1 MPERVTN
8 VSPEGCVF
16 HFGEVSTIDQTE
28 PCHTCGRKY
37 VKRVDFSKLRVVMKL
52 FHLYVYIVFGCLAL
66 AVGSSEAGANGAIP
80 IHQACVENGCF
91 DGDLAGFP
99 VEINEPGRYV
109 LTSDLT
115 VTGDVRGVN
124 IFAEDVVLDLNGFT
138 IRGENT
144 CTDTPVSS
152 CSGPNQT
159 YGISSNAFAEVRN
172 GGVKGFDDGLACF
185 ESCEL
190 INVHV
195 AHNSS
200 RGMSVAF
207 GNNKAGLIIRDSV
220 FERNGGYGVRPH
232 GDGNLIENSVF
243 RFNLAEGIQSGG
255 QGILRDSVVA
265 NNGSYSRF
273 RNNMLLIG
281 NSFEETVLLNDTDP
295 ISGGTSA
302 GNNLCNGSI
311 C

>member
-1 MPERVTN
+1 MR
-8 VSPEGCVF
+8 
-16 HFGEVSTIDQTE
+16 
-28 PCHTCGRKY
+28 
-37 VKRVDFSKLRVVMKL
+37 LL
-52 FHLYVYIVFGCLAL
+52 HLYVCVVVGCFAL
-66 AVGSSEAGANGAIP
+66 AAGPGEADAKGGIP
-80 IHQACVENGCF
+80 IHQVCVDDGCF
-91 DGDLAGFP
+91 DGDSPGFP
-99 VEINEPGRYV
+99 IEINNPGHYV

-159 YGISSNAFAEVRN
+159 YGISSNEFAEIRN
-172 GGVKGFDDGLACF
+172 GSVQGFDDGLACF

-200 RGMSVAF
+200 RGISVAF

-243 RFNLAEGIQSGG
+243 RFNLAEGITSGG
-255 QGILRDSVVA
+255 QGVLRDSVVA

-273 RNNMLLIG
+273 SNDMLLIG
-281 NSFEETVLLNDTDP
+281 NSFKETVLSNGQP
-295 ISGGTSA
+295 FNGGTSA
-302 GNNLCNGSI
+302 NNNLCNGSI